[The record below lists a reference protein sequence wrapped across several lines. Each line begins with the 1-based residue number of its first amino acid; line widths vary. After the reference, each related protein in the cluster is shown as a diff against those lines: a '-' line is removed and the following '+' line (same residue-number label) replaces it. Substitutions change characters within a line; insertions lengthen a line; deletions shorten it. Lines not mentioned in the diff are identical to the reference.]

1 MMMRT
6 AQSYESESEDEEDEL
21 MKEFKRKMRKKD

>member
-1 MMMRT
+1 MMRT